1 MLLPLPPVV
10 FDVDR
15 TDDTAAASACTA
27 APNDCSLRG
36 AIIAANAD
44 LSADPSIINLQ
55 PATTYN
61 LTLANAS
68 QENAAAT
75 GDLDVTTILHSVTI
89 TGGGSSGPTA
99 SIIDAS
105 GLTSGNMHDR
115 AFQVTA
121 SGVILILQDLAI
133 QNAQAADDGA
143 SGASTNPA
151 TQNSTRAG
159 GGILNGAG
167 IDVNGVAI
175 NGGGSLT
182 LTNVV
187 IENCAI
193 LGKGDDQ
200 VNQHRTLDAWGG
212 GLVSLGATKRRH
224 GRHRSGWR
232 RLGRWNGYD

>member
-1 MLLPLPPVV
+1 MKRKITWSLLTLVVLVGAFLTFPPSAASSSSNQPQLFGRAVLRTSAMLLPLPPVV

-89 TGGGSSGPTA
+89 TGGGSSGPT
-99 SIIDAS
+99 
-105 GLTSGNMHDR
+105 
-115 AFQVTA
+115 
-121 SGVILILQDLAI
+121 
-133 QNAQAADDGA
+133 
-143 SGASTNPA
+143 
-151 TQNSTRAG
+151 
-159 GGILNGAG
+159 
-167 IDVNGVAI
+167 
-175 NGGGSLT
+175 
-182 LTNVV
+182 
-187 IENCAI
+187 
-193 LGKGDDQ
+193 
-200 VNQHRTLDAWGG
+200 
-212 GLVSLGATKRRH
+212 
-224 GRHRSGWR
+224 
-232 RLGRWNGYD
+232 